1 MSKWR
6 VTNGFD
12 ALFEEIERM
21 SVPDNVNIPD
31 QDSLPEDTQK
41 STWEERLKEEE
52 VYDRQQNRIQRK
64 EYADNIFAFLCVY
77 MLFVFLILIGCGSY
91 HAHFGLSDTVLI
103 TLITTTTANVIGIF
117 VFVVKYLFNTKP

>member
-1 MSKWR
+1 MNKRQTS
-6 VTNGFD
+6 NGFD
-12 ALFEEIERM
+12 ALFDAIER
-21 SVPDNVNIPD
+21 VQAYD
-31 QDSLPEDTQK
+31 DSPIIDKDGLPEDTLK
-41 STWEERLKEEE
+41 STWEDRLKEEE
-52 VYDRQQNRIQRK
+52 VYDRQQNRLQRK